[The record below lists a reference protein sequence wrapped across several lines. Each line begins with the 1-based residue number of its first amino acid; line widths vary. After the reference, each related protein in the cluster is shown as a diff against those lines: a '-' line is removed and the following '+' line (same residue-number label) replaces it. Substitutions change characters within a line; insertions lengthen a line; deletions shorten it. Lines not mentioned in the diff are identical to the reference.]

1 MLPLSPSLLPSLA
14 AACLYAAATLYQSIR
29 LRQGAKVDKRLL
41 CLLGGFAVV
50 LYATQIA
57 TALDDALDSPFNE
70 EIIAGDADY
79 SERLFGQF
87 PEDRV
92 GFMTNG
98 HNRK

>member
-1 MLPLSPSLLPSLA
+1 MPDRNGRDD
-14 AACLYAAATLYQSIR
+14 QIDVEQINR
-29 LRQGAKVDKRLL
+29 N
-41 CLLGGFAVV
+41 
-50 LYATQIA
+50 IA